1 MSEDDLDPVWR
12 ALASPLRRR
21 ILDLLREGRLPT
33 AQVAAHFQEV
43 SRFAVMQHLGVLI
56 EADLVVVVPDGRT
69 RWNHLNP
76 VPIRRIYERWVTKF
90 DEAPAADLVA
100 LKRRIESPPRA
111 PVVSRRAPKPQ
122 RKEPVR

>member
-12 ALASPLRRR
+12 ALANPLRRR

-43 SRFAVMQHLGVLI
+43 SLFAVMQHLGVLI
-56 EADLVVVVPDGRT
+56 DADLVVVVPDGRT

-111 PVVSRRAPKPQ
+111 PAVSRRAQKPR